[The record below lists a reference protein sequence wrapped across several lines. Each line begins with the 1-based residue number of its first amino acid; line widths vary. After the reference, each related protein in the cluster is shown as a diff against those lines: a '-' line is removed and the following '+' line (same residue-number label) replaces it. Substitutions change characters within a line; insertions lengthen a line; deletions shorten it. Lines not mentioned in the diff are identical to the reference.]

1 MYNMKTPV
9 VGNVL
14 YSPATIIGFSIIV
27 GIILWGYITHTMFLV
42 YSNVGVLVTCI
53 ILLNTHAYRK
63 NSIRWNG
70 GWDGLSFVII
80 LLFCVFIS
88 ITMTVGYVL
97 FQKN

>member
-14 YSPATIIGFSIIV
+14 YSPATIIGFSIII

-63 NSIRWNG
+63 IQYDGMAG
-70 GWDGLSFVII
+70 GMVCHLVLYYYFAF
-80 LLFCVFIS
+80 LL
-88 ITMTVGYVL
+88 VL
-97 FQKN
+97 L